1 VGFFVLALL
10 VMLVACD
17 RRPVDSRSASSPI
30 TLTDDAGVTV
40 QLARPASRV
49 ISLIPSVTDGIF
61 ALDASGRLA
70 GRSTTDRVPPDLLH
84 LPIVGD
90 GLNPS
95 VERVVAE
102 RPDLVVLWAGDKR
115 GDLRRQLEAAGI
127 ATLAL
132 AVEDTTDALRSI
144 ALLGTALGIEARAD
158 SVVAAVRGR
167 LDSVGRTTTRLSPL
181 RVFYLVASDPPMT
194 VGPATFIDQLLGLAA
209 ARNVFRDADTRWP
222 SVSLEQ
228 ILARD
233 PDVVVLPTGAS
244 ADAAA
249 RLRAQP
255 GWRDLRALANG
266 CVVEIDADLANRPG
280 PTMGEA
286 AAALAHAFAELRDR
300 CGDTSRVPRPAPRMG
315 VE

>member
-1 VGFFVLALL
+1 MGFFLLVLL
-10 VMLVACD
+10 VMLIGCD
-17 RRPVDSRSASSPI
+17 RRPAESRSASSPI
-30 TLTDDAGVTV
+30 ALTDDAGVTV
-40 QLARPASRV
+40 QLARPAARV

-61 ALDASGRLA
+61 ALGASDRLV

-102 RPDLVVLWAGDKR
+102 QPELVVLWAGDKR

-132 AVEDTTDALRSI
+132 AVEDTADALRSI
-144 ALLGTALGIEARAD
+144 RLLGTALGIEARAD
-158 SVVAAVRGR
+158 SVIAAVRGR
-167 LDSVGRTTTRLSPL
+167 LDSVGRSTAGLPPI

-209 ARNVFRDADTRWP
+209 ARNVFQDADTRWP

-233 PDVVVLPTGAS
+233 PDVLVLPTGSS

-249 RLRAQP
+249 RLRTLP
-255 GWRDLRALANG
+255 GWRDLRALANE

-280 PTMGEA
+280 PTMGAA
-286 AAALAHAFAELRDR
+286 AAALARELAVLRNR
-300 CGDTSRVPRPAPRMG
+300 CRDTSRVVRPVSREG
-315 VE
+315 ER